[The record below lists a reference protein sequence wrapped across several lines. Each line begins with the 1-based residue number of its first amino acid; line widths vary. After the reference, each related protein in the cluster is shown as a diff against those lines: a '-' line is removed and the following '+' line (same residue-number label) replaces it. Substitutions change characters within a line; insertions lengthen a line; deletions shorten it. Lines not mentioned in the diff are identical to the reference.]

1 MESIPV
7 TELVNQ
13 LPTIQINPAAA
24 LRNGGW
30 MSEHPLVVR
39 IGSRYFDG
47 DCDAW
52 QSSQGMTFIIRRYTV
67 DSGGINFTARDDIL
81 SEKITLAAV

>member
-1 MESIPV
+1 M
-7 TELVNQ
+7 
-13 LPTIQINPAAA
+13 A
-24 LRNGGW
+24 LSNGGRV
-30 MSEHPLVVR
+30 SEHPLVVR

-47 DCDAW
+47 DCGVW

-81 SEKITLAAV
+81 SEKITLAAVVCSCLRKWAARVASRR